1 MPFVPTFMNVG
12 LRCAALTVLLTLA
25 LAAPAAAAT
34 GPTIL
39 VKFKQPANGAAR
51 VAASGDGFVHETAG
65 KVAVVD
71 PEPGESVADAVAAY
85 RARPDVA
92 YAEPNRFRHLFALGT
107 PDDPDYSQQWAL
119 STIDAVGGWS
129 VFPGT
134 FTPAAGVPI
143 GIVDTGVDGSHAD
156 LSGRLSAD
164 SAVCLS
170 GGCTAGA
177 PTDPV
182 GHGTHVAGIA
192 GAATNNAVGVAGLD
206 FA

>member
-1 MPFVPTFMNVG
+1 M
-12 LRCAALTVLLTLA
+12 
-25 LAAPAAAAT
+25 
-34 GPTIL
+34 
-39 VKFKQPANGAAR
+39 
-51 VAASGDGFVHETAG
+51 HETAG

-71 PEPGESVADAVAAY
+71 PGPGESVADAVAAY

-92 YAEPNRFRHLFALGT
+92 YAEPNRFRHLLALGT

-143 GIVDTGVDGSHAD
+143 GIVDTGVDGSHTD

-170 GGCTAGA
+170 GGCTAGT

-206 FA
+206 FASPLIAVRVFHDDPDDGWIATTPTSRMESPGRRSTAPG